1 MGDLSINDLVVEYSS
16 GGYAVRPLNGF
27 SLDVPAGSLVIL
39 LGPSGCGK
47 TTLLSCLGGILRPK
61 SGVMKFADIDITALE
76 RGELAKYRRNTVG
89 IVFQAF
95 NLVPSLTAL
104 ENVMVPMRAAGMSR
118 AASRQRAE
126 ELLTR
131 VNLAERLK
139 HRPGDLSGGQQQRVA
154 VARAIA
160 LDPPL
165 ILADEPTAH
174 LDFIQV
180 EEVLRLIRSLAEG
193 ERVVVVATHDSRML
207 PLADRVVEL
216 RPEVATTNRPPETVH
231 LKAGEVLFEQSTMGD
246 LIYVVS
252 EGQLEI
258 VRELAGGGEELVKV
272 ATRGDYFGEMGV
284 LFHMPRS
291 ATVRAR
297 TDATV
302 IGYTAQ
308 AFRERLG
315 VGGLRDLIEHRELAN
330 D

>member
-1 MGDLSINDLVVEYSS
+1 MGDLSIKDLVVEYSS
-16 GGYAVRPLNGF
+16 GGYALRPINGLN
-27 SLDVPAGSLVIL
+27 LDVPAGSLVIL

-61 SGVMKFADIDITALE
+61 SGQITFDDLDITALE
-76 RGELAKYRRNTVG
+76 GTALAKYRRDKVG

-95 NLVPSLTAL
+95 NLVSSLTAL

-131 VNLAERLK
+131 VNLSDRLK

-180 EEVLRLIRSLAEG
+180 EEVLRLIRSLAQG
-193 ERVVVVATHDSRML
+193 ERVVVVATHDSRIL

-216 RPEVATTNRPPETVH
+216 RPEVATTNRPPETVR

-252 EGQLEI
+252 EGELNI
-258 VRELAGGGEELVKV
+258 VRELADGGEELVKI
-272 ATRGDYFGEMGV
+272 AGPGDYFGEMGV
-284 LFHMPRS
+284 LFHIPRS

-302 IGYTAQ
+302 VGYTAQ

-315 VGGLRDLIEHRELAN
+315 VSGLGELIEHRELAKN
-330 D
+330 

>member
-1 MGDLSINDLVVEYSS
+1 VGDLSIQDLVVEYSS
-16 GGYAVRPLNGF
+16 GGYAVRPINGM
-27 SLDVPAGSLVIL
+27 SLEVPAGSLVIL

-47 TTLLSCLGGILRPK
+47 TTLLSCLGGILHPK
-61 SGVMKFADIDITALE
+61 SGSIKFDDVEITTLDS
-76 RGELAKYRRNTVG
+76 GELGDFRRDKVG
-89 IVFQAF
+89 IIFQAF

-104 ENVMVPMRAAGMSR
+104 ENVMVPLRAAGVSR
-118 AASRQRAE
+118 SSARQRAE

-131 VNLAERLK
+131 VNLADRLK

-165 ILADEPTAH
+165 LLADEPTAH

-180 EEVLRLIRSLAEG
+180 EEVLRLIRSLAQG

-216 RPEVATTNRPPETVH
+216 IPALASTSQLPETVH
-231 LKAGEVLFEQSTMGD
+231 LTAGEVLFEQSTMGN

-252 EGQLEI
+252 GGEFEI
-258 VRELAGGGEELVKV
+258 VRELADGGEELVKV
-272 ATRGDYFGEMGV
+272 AGPGDYFGEIGV
-284 LFHMPRS
+284 LFNLPRS

-297 TDATV
+297 TDATAV
-302 IGYTAQ
+302 GYTAH

-315 VGGLRDLIEHRELAN
+315 VKGLGDLIERRELAS

>member
-1 MGDLSINDLVVEYSS
+1 
-16 GGYAVRPLNGF
+16 
-27 SLDVPAGSLVIL
+27 
-39 LGPSGCGK
+39 
-47 TTLLSCLGGILRPK
+47 
-61 SGVMKFADIDITALE
+61 
-76 RGELAKYRRNTVG
+76 
-89 IVFQAF
+89 
-95 NLVPSLTAL
+95 
-104 ENVMVPMRAAGMSR
+104 MSR

-131 VNLAERLK
+131 VNLADRLK

-180 EEVLRLIRSLAEG
+180 EEVLRLIRSLAQG
-193 ERVVVVATHDSRML
+193 ERVVVVATHDSRIL

-216 RPEVATTNRPPETVH
+216 RPEVATAKRPPETVR

-252 EGQLEI
+252 EGELDI
-258 VRELAGGGEELVKV
+258 VRELADGGEELVKI
-272 ATRGDYFGEMGV
+272 AEPGDYFGEMGV
-284 LFHMPRS
+284 LFHIPRS

-302 IGYTAQ
+302 VGYTAQ

-315 VGGLRDLIEHRELAN
+315 VSGLGELIEHRELAK